1 VVANEAA
8 FETIGD
14 PGSPVGLVLTCE
26 HAANALP
33 EWTAEPADLPLLF
46 DHWGF
51 DIGAAALTRW
61 LVAEVGGVAVLSR
74 FSRLV
79 CDPNRE
85 PDDPTFVVE
94 RIGRR
99 VLSWNRAV
107 DERERRRRRD
117 RYYAP
122 YHAEIDRIIDGR
134 LAAGQPTRLCSIHS
148 FTPQLEGALRPM
160 EIGVLFDDH
169 EALAGRAERALREA
183 GFHTAANEP
192 YSGYAGLIHAARRH
206 GVRHGIVY
214 IELEVR
220 QDLLETPEAAVR
232 VARRMAPAI
241 ADFAAAP
248 GDGERAI
255 RGREHGPRS

>member
-1 VVANEAA
+1 VIAHDAA

-14 PGSPVGLVLTCE
+14 PDSPVGLVFTCE
-26 HAANALP
+26 HATNALP

-51 DIGAAALTRW
+51 DIGAAALTRR
-61 LVAEVGGVAVLSR
+61 LVAETGGVGVLSR

-79 CDPNRE
+79 CDPNRA

-99 VLSWNRAV
+99 VLSWNRGV
-107 DERERRRRRD
+107 DDRERRRRRE

-122 YHAEIDRIIDGR
+122 YHAEIDRILETR
-134 LAAGQPTRLCSIHS
+134 LAAGRPTRLCSIHS
-148 FTPQLEGALRPM
+148 FTPRLEGALRPM
-160 EIGVLFDDH
+160 EIGVLYDAH
-169 EALAGRAERALREA
+169 EALAARTERALREA

-206 GVRHGIVY
+206 GRRHGIVY
-214 IELEVR
+214 LELEVR
-220 QDLLETPEAAVR
+220 QDLLETPEAA
-232 VARRMAPAI
+232 ARIAHRMAPAL
-241 ADFAAAP
+241 ADFASAP
-248 GDGERAI
+248 GA
-255 RGREHGPRS
+255 